1 MPRFNSLSPARK
13 LRRLIVREFKEKK
26 TPWTKDMYCDEQKG
40 AYCAIGG
47 AAHALGIPDVNI
59 TRGIVG
65 EKLGMSEVDTWADI
79 NGIIGRVIAANDS
92 SKTKTEMLRK
102 VKDICK

>member
-1 MPRFNSLSPARK
+1 MPHFNSLSPARK

-26 TPWTKDMYCDEQKG
+26 TPWVKYTYYDEEKG

-47 AAHALGIPDVNI
+47 AARALGIPDESI
-59 TRGIVG
+59 SRGLVG
-65 EKLGMSEVDTWADI
+65 KKLGMSDAD
-79 NGIIGRVIAANDS
+79 IIGRVITANDT

>member
-1 MPRFNSLSPARK
+1 M
-13 LRRLIVREFKEKK
+13 RRLINVCGLPGSGKSTFALWLAQESGGIAVAADDFFYE
-26 TPWTKDMYCDEQKG
+26 KG

-47 AAHALGIPDVNI
+47 AARALGIPDESI
-59 TRGIVG
+59 SRGLVG
-65 EKLGMSEVDTWADI
+65 KKLGMSDAD
-79 NGIIGRVIAANDS
+79 IIGRVITANDT

>member
-1 MPRFNSLSPARK
+1 MPHFNSLSPARK

-26 TPWTKDMYCDEQKG
+26 MPWTKDTYCDEQKG

-47 AAHALGIPDVNI
+47 AAHALGIPDVDI

-65 EKLGMSEVDTWADI
+65 EKLGMSDFDTWTDL
-79 NGIIGRVIAANDS
+79 GIIGRVTTANDS
-92 SKTKTEMLRK
+92 SKTKTEMLRR

>member
-1 MPRFNSLSPARK
+1 MPRFESLSPARQ

-26 TPWTKDMYCDEQKG
+26 TPWARDTYCDEQKG

-47 AAHALGIPDVNI
+47 AAHALGIPDYSI

-65 EKLGMSEVDTWADI
+65 EKLGMSDVDTWADL
-79 NGIIGRVIAANDS
+79 GIIGRVITANDY